1 MGQQA
6 FEGWTDWAQGAAVDS
21 SYEAILASGK
31 AAMADM
37 IRALSARGLPPGA
50 VIEIEFAVRRR
61 ETALA

>member
-1 MGQQA
+1 MGRQA

-21 SYEAILASGK
+21 SFEAVLASGE

-37 IRALSARGLPPGA
+37 IRAIGARGLPPGA

-61 ETALA
+61 EAVLA